1 VSSLRWPWRG
11 SAGAAWRAEDGV
23 SMVEVLV
30 AMVVML
36 VGLVGVFGVLTG
48 SGQAVTAGERYASMA
63 QIAEQTLQ
71 SAESLPYA
79 SISDSSTPSKTTST
93 NTNDPTY
100 YLTTSCTSGSCYQWN
115 PSATSSDEPLDV
127 SSTSGKVAPG
137 PTTVVVP
144 APIASGCTTTATTN
158 CQMTFSVYTFITDST
173 DTVCSQTGVSCP
185 STVSY
190 KRITVAVVNDGVGAP
205 STPLYMSAFSS
216 YDAGA
221 TLNPLTS
228 SSTTCLDGT
237 TSVSC
242 VR

>member
-1 VSSLRWPWRG
+1 MHCPRRG
-11 SAGAAWRAEDGV
+11 WARAVWRAEEGLT
-23 SMVEVLV
+23 MVEVLV

-36 VGLVGVFGVLTG
+36 VGLVGSLDVLTG
-48 SGQAVTAGERYASMA
+48 SSTAVTAGERYAAMA

-71 SAESLPYA
+71 SVESLPYA
-79 SISDSSTPSKTTST
+79 SISDSSTPSKTSST
-93 NTNDPTY
+93 NTNNPTY

-115 PSATSSDEPLDV
+115 PSATSSDEPMDV
-127 SSTSGKVAPG
+127 NATSGKVAPG

-144 APIASGCTTTATTN
+144 APIATGCTTTATTS
-158 CQMTFSVYTFITDST
+158 CQMAFSVYTFITDST
-173 DTVCSQTGVSCP
+173 DTVCSQSGVTCP

-190 KRITVAVVNDGVGAP
+190 KRITVAVVNDGAGAP
-205 STPLYMSAFSS
+205 STPMYMSAFSS